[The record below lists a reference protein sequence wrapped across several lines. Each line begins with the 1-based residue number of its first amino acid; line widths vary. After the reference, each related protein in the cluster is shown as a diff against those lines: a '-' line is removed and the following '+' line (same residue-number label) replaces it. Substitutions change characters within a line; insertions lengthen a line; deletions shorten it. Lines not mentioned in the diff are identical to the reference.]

1 MKSELPILDA
11 EWVDMPIARQ
21 ETPRPTTVAPRKGAT
36 KAPKVKKPP
45 KAANPVGRVDQL
57 VGGLLTVGFGNMTG
71 SVPPPQVAE
80 SIQKAT
86 TMILGRQR
94 AKGPEWD
101 FLKSLMGG

>member
-1 MKSELPILDA
+1 MKSDLPILDA
-11 EWVDMPIARQ
+11 EWVDMPMARQ
-21 ETPRPTTVAPRKGAT
+21 ETPCPAPVAPRKAPT
-36 KAPKVKKPP
+36 KQTKVKKPP

-71 SVPPPQVAE
+71 SPPPPQVAE

>member
-1 MKSELPILDA
+1 MKSDLPILDA
-11 EWVDMPIARQ
+11 EFIDLPAPQ
-21 ETPRPTTVAPRKGAT
+21 TPQGNAIAPRKGPT

-45 KAANPVGRVDQL
+45 KAATAEGRVDKL

-71 SVPPPQVAE
+71 SAPPPQVAE

-86 TMILGRQR
+86 TMILGKSR

>member
-1 MKSELPILDA
+1 MKSDLPIIDA
-11 EWVDMPIARQ
+11 EWVDKPLARQ
-21 ETPRPTTVAPRKGAT
+21 ETPRPATITPRKGPS

-45 KAANPVGRVDQL
+45 KAASPVGRVDQL

-71 SVPPPQVAE
+71 SVPPPAIAD

-101 FLKSLMGG
+101 FIKSLMGG

>member
-1 MKSELPILDA
+1 MKSDLPILDA
-11 EWVDMPIARQ
+11 EFIDLPAP
-21 ETPRPTTVAPRKGAT
+21 ETPQGKAIAPRKGPT

-45 KAANPVGRVDQL
+45 KAATVEGRVDKL

-71 SVPPPQVAE
+71 SPPPAQVAE

-86 TMILGRQR
+86 TMILGRGK